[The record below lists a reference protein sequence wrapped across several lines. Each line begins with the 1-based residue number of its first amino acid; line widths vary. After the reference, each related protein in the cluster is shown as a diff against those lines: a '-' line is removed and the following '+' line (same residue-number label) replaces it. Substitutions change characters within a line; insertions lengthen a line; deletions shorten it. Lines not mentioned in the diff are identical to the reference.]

1 MSRDLGCT
9 YARSGLRVCT
19 TQVACM
25 HDPGCA
31 LTEGGFP
38 CAGVGTWELACGR
51 KITMAWGVGGVA
63 LP

>member
-1 MSRDLGCT
+1 MSRDL
-9 YARSGLRVCT
+9 
-19 TQVACM
+19 
-25 HDPGCA
+25 GCA

-51 KITMAWGVGGVA
+51 KITMAWGVGGVV

>member
-9 YARSGLRVCT
+9 YARPGLRVCT

-38 CAGVGTWELACGR
+38 CAGEELGNLRVGVR
-51 KITMAWGVGGVA
+51 
-63 LP
+63 